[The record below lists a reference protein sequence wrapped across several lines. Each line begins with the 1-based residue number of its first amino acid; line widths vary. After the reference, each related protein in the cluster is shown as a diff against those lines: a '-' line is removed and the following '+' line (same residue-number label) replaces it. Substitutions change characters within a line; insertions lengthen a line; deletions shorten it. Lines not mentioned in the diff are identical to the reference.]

1 VVRISRTSET
11 RDAVTLKVEGVLV
24 AAWVPV
30 LEGACVGH
38 LEERKRVEL
47 DFEDVRFIDREAAA
61 AVRQLIARG
70 VAIRRATPLVR
81 ALLAGHEV
89 A

>member
-30 LEGACVGH
+30 LQGACAGH
-38 LEERKRVEL
+38 LGQRKRVEL
-47 DFEDVRFIDREAAA
+47 DFEDVSFIDREATA

-81 ALLAGHEV
+81 DLLAGHEV

>member
-1 VVRISRTSET
+1 VVRISPTSET
-11 RDAVTLKVEGVLV
+11 MDAVTLKVEGVLV
-24 AAWVPV
+24 AAWVLV
-30 LEGACVGH
+30 LKDACVGH
-38 LEERKRVEL
+38 LEQRQRVEL
-47 DFEDVRFIDREAAA
+47 DFEDVSFIDREAIA

-81 ALLAGHEV
+81 DLLAGHEV